1 MKKQIFKKFI
11 AMQITIFVIASTF
24 AFSGC
29 LGKDKAITHADEI
42 LRAIELN
49 DMGELRRLL
58 ADEEK
63 TEKALKQETS
73 GNYVALNGGL
83 WNWVPLSYAAKRGN
97 VEAVKLL
104 VEAGA
109 DVHQKTTYEMTPLF
123 AAIDSRSLHKFEI
136 ANYLLDNGA
145 DIHMY
150 ANGYIYKNESILAYL
165 LDKNG
170 YSTTSK
176 TLMQEGYEFFVRCV
190 EMGAELEGVSDRG
203 HLLLDACERE
213 NNLPMVVYMIE
224 TLGCDVNMEID
235 GVTPLYI
242 ARNVSTSYDKS
253 ELIEYLLA
261 QGAIDYEKEGV
272 MV

>member
-1 MKKQIFKKFI
+1 MKKKVLKRILSCVMAIFAVCSMF
-11 AMQITIFVIASTF
+11 TY
-24 AFSGC
+24 SGC
-29 LGKDKAITHADEI
+29 FSNRKVTTYADKI
-42 LRAIELN
+42 LRAIEFN
-49 DMGELRRLL
+49 DMDELRELL
-58 ADEEK
+58 ADKEK

-73 GNYVALNGGL
+73 GNYVALNSGL

-165 LDKNG
+165 LDENG

-176 TLMQEGYEFFVRCV
+176 TLIQEGYEFFVRCV

-213 NNLPMVVYMIE
+213 NNLPMVAYMIE
-224 TLGCDVNMEID
+224 TLGCDVNMEIN
-235 GVTPLYI
+235 GQTPLYVATLHKESI
-242 ARNVSTSYDKS
+242 LV
-253 ELIEYLLA
+253 EYLLS
-261 QGAIDYEKEGV
+261 QGAIEDENGEE